1 VGGPPVAVVT
11 LVGTREPAHHPH
23 RRTPRRYRHGAGWRG
38 ALWPYLSDRETP
50 QDRQTRGAEVR
61 PCAWRVA
68 RSRLLSRRSAMGPAW
83 ITGRK
88 VPPRP
93 PLGVILFALEDVH
106 AVTATQQWWEWV

>member
-1 VGGPPVAVVT
+1 MTAPS
-11 LVGTREPAHHPH
+11 
-23 RRTPRRYRHGAGWRG
+23 RG
-38 ALWPYLSDRETP
+38 
-50 QDRQTRGAEVR
+50 
-61 PCAWRVA
+61 
-68 RSRLLSRRSAMGPAW
+68 SAMGPAW